1 MMKWMPYHLALVV
14 FLGATLTIAGCIGP
28 TDNNTGQVGHPAT
41 STIAVNQ
48 TPVSSPAMYPE
59 STEGPAIYA
68 GDPVIG
74 AWDWTENGKNIG
86 LKVYYTFNDDG
97 TFVRLDDH
105 GSNIDRYTGTWNKTS
120 ATKYTL
126 VFAGSNPGFKWE
138 NLYYINST
146 GYLRNEVN
154 DFMTREK

>member
-1 MMKWMPYHLALVV
+1 MKIPCRLAIAV
-14 FLGATLTIAGCIGP
+14 FLMAIVIAIAGCTSPSGVP
-28 TDNNTGQVGHPAT
+28 SGNHSSTGAANST
-41 STIAVNQ
+41 SVAGTV
-48 TPVSSPAMYPE
+48 MYPL

-68 GDPVIG
+68 GDPVVG
-74 AWDWTENGKNIG
+74 VWDWTENGKNIG
-86 LKVYYTFNDDG
+86 LKVYYTFNADG

-105 GSNIDRYTGTWNKTS
+105 GSNTDRYAGTWSRTG

-126 VFAGSNPGFKWE
+126 VFAGSNPGFEWE
-138 NLYYINST
+138 NLYYSNST